1 MTADDK
7 HAAVERRDVLKAA
20 GAASVVG
27 VAGCLGDAEDVD
39 LGVLMGVSG
48 QLDELGPP
56 IRDGAEAAIDIIN
69 DGDNGWDFNT
79 QFEDTETDA
88 DSGVEGAEALV
99 DAGAPMFV
107 GALASEVSLEV
118 YNEVT
123 EPEGVIQMSPAS
135 TAVDFTDNGMWRTT
149 PSDALQGQVLA
160 EIATDPERDIEA
172 ETAATIARDDTYGRG
187 LAGQFAESFED
198 EHDGEILAEV
208 VLDAEQ
214 DSYESE
220 LGSAL
225 EDDPDVLFYVDFPD
239 DAQTLFRDFYESFD
253 QPDLPILVPEGL
265 QDATLPDDAGQ
276 DVETFSNVSGTGP
289 GVSDDLASGLDTV
302 RDALGDTA
310 DGVFVREAFDAAAI
324 LCLARVAAGSDDP
337 AAIEEAIPEVANPNG
352 GETVTPENLSEGIE
366 LLEEGEEITYE
377 GVSRP
382 IEFDENGDVGNPAYD
397 YFEWT
402 TDDDG
407 EATLDIIDTIVVET

>member
-1 MTADDK
+1 MTADDN
-7 HAAVERRDVLKAA
+7 HTAVERRDVLKAA
-20 GAASVVG
+20 GAAGVVG
-27 VAGCLGDAEDVD
+27 VAGCLGDGDSVD
-39 LGVLMGVSG
+39 LGLLMGISG

-56 IRDGAEAAIDIIN
+56 IRDGAEAAITMIN
-69 DGDNGWDFNT
+69 DGDNGWEFNT
-79 QFEDTETDA
+79 QFEDTETDV
-88 DSGVEGAEALV
+88 DSGVEGAQVLR
-99 DAGAPMFV
+99 DAGAPMVV
-107 GALASEVSLEV
+107 GALASEVSFEV

-123 EPEGVIQMSPAS
+123 EPEGMVQMSPAS
-135 TAVDFTDNGMWRTT
+135 TAVGFSDNGMWRTT

-160 EIATDPERDIEA
+160 EIATDPDRGIEA
-172 ETAATIARDDTYGRG
+172 ETASTIARDDQYGRG
-187 LAGQFAESFED
+187 LAAEFASAFE
-198 EHDGEILAEV
+198 ENHDGEILEEV
-208 VLDAEQ
+208 ILDAEQ

-225 EDDPDVLFYVDFPD
+225 ADDPDVVFYVDFPD
-239 DAQTLFRDFYESFD
+239 DGQTLFRDFYESFD
-253 QPDLPILVPEGL
+253 QPDLPILVPDGL

-289 GVSDDLASGLDTV
+289 GVSDDLASGLETV
-302 RDALGDTA
+302 REVLGDAT

-407 EATLDIIDTIVVET
+407 EAALDIIDTIVVET